1 MPIADCKSFQNKDAN
16 DSENLFQKYS
26 TFTPPHNRKSDLLF
40 GQFCVLIIKLNN
52 LNLEKMD
59 IKLKS
64 NLSHIQQEELS
75 ELRNDETR
83 IIRPV
88 D

>member
-1 MPIADCKSFQNKDAN
+1 
-16 DSENLFQKYS
+16 
-26 TFTPPHNRKSDLLF
+26 
-40 GQFCVLIIKLNN
+40 
-52 LNLEKMD
+52 MD

-64 NLSHIQQEELS
+64 NLSHLQQEELS